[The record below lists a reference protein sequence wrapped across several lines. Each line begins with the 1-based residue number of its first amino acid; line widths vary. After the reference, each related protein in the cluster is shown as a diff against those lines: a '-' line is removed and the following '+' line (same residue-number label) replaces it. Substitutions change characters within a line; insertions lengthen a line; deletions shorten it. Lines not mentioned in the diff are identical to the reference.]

1 MVNPKY
7 EAFITVAE
15 QGSFKS
21 AATSLKYTQAG
32 ISYLINSL
40 EEELGIKLFIRNRSG
55 VILTSD
61 GKDLLLFFKDIYN
74 AELRLQNR
82 VFELKNLI
90 CGTLHLSTFTSFF
103 INLLPNLLKDFSA
116 KYPNIH
122 IDVTCCDDMEILKQD
137 IKRGEIDCGFCVLP
151 TDPSFYSVHLFSDPL
166 YVILPK
172 EHPLS
177 EAPFFPLSALS
188 EYPYIALNNG
198 AFNEMDQVFT
208 LHGITPNIL
217 ISTDNDY
224 ATMALVSANYGF
236 SIYPE
241 LLLRNVSFPLVC
253 KELEKPTFREVALT
267 TASEE
272 SSSAITIAFMDYT
285 KNWIAE
291 HYLRNNISDLDTN

>member
-15 QGSFKS
+15 QGSFKR
-21 AATSLKYTQAG
+21 AATLLKYTQAG
-32 ISYLINSL
+32 ISYLINAL

-55 VILTSD
+55 VVLTSD
-61 GKDLLLFFKDIYN
+61 GKDLLFLFKDIYN

-116 KYPNIH
+116 KYPNIY
-122 IDVTCCDDMEILKQD
+122 IDITCCDDMEILKQD
-137 IKRGEIDCGFCVLP
+137 IKRGDIDCGFCVLP
-151 TDPSFYSVHLFSDPL
+151 TDPGFYSIHLFSDPL
-166 YVILPK
+166 YIILPK

-177 EAPFFPLSALS
+177 EAPFFPLSALG
-188 EYPYIALNNG
+188 EYPYIALDNG
-198 AFNEMDQVFT
+198 PFNEMDQVFA
-208 LHGITPNIL
+208 LHRITPNIFT
-217 ISTDNDY
+217 STNNDY
-224 ATMALVSANYGF
+224 ATMALVSANFGF

-241 LLLRNVSFPLVC
+241 LLLRNVSFPLIC
-253 KELEKPTFREVALT
+253 KELEKPAFREIALT
-267 TASEE
+267 TASKE

-285 KNWIAE
+285 KQWIAK
-291 HYLRNNISDLDTN
+291 HYSRKNISDRDIN